1 MQIDI
6 LTQWRQCGTSVT
18 NEFERIPILP
28 IKPLRIKKVPEAEER
43 IMFKTLAWKTHK
55 WVLSKTCD
63 SQVGFIGDSQL
74 VGFKNFRCKC
84 RSDATIVTSFSSTL
98 LKS

>member
-1 MQIDI
+1 M
-6 LTQWRQCGTSVT
+6 T

-55 WVLSKTCD
+55 WVLLGIHNLWVLRTFVANAD
-63 SQVGFIGDSQL
+63 QMQPL
-74 VGFKNFRCKC
+74 
-84 RSDATIVTSFSSTL
+84 
-98 LKS
+98 